1 MEVVLYGDS
10 NTYGLKPEGG
20 RYENRYSEI
29 LKKYFDLKVNIYE
42 EGLIG
47 RTTIY
52 NDYRPNRKAIDD
64 IDVTLSKYSKIDL
77 FVIMLG
83 TNDFKINNA
92 RSIKELKKG
101 MNKLLN
107 KIKAHGNVNKL
118 LVISPILLSENISN
132 LDKEFDYN
140 SYLLSKESSII
151 YKELANNYNA
161 LFFDAKKVAKAG
173 SDGEHF
179 DEFSHKALAN
189 NLIRIIESI

>member
-10 NTYGLKPEGG
+10 NTYGLMPEGG

-64 IDVTLSKYSKIDL
+64 IDITLSKYEQIDL

-83 TNDFKINNA
+83 TNDYKTNNA
-92 RSIKELKKG
+92 RSTKELKKG

-107 KIKAHGNVNKL
+107 KIKSYGNVKKI

-140 SYLLSKESSII
+140 SYLLSKESYTV

-189 NLIRIIESI
+189 NLIKIIESI